1 MNSVKLKIESLDAWY
16 GAVHVLKNIDL
27 DIYDRAITAVIG
39 PSGCGKTTLLRVI
52 NRLHETVPYARVRGH
67 VYLDGV
73 DIYSSDVNPVE
84 IRRKIGMIFQQ
95 PTVFPHL
102 SIYENV
108 AIGLRLNGIKD
119 KEFVDNVVKRS
130 LKEAGLWGEV
140 KERLWDRAT
149 ELSGGQ
155 KQRVAIARAVALE
168 PEVLLMDEPTS
179 ALDPSAT
186 ARIEALMTSLKKE
199 YTIVVVTHNIQFAAR
214 TADYI
219 AFLFDGKLIEFG
231 RAHEILERPKEKLT
245 ERYLLGEVDLERGGY
260 S

>member
-1 MNSVKLKIESLDAWY
+1 MNKVKLMIRELNAWY
-16 GAVHVLKNIDL
+16 GEHQVLKDIDL
-27 DIYDRAITAVIG
+27 DIYEKAITAVIG

-52 NRLHETVPYARVRGH
+52 NRLHETVPYAKVKGH
-67 VYLDGV
+67 VYLDGI
-73 DIYSSDVNPVE
+73 DIYSHDVNPVE

-119 KEFVDNVVKRS
+119 KEYVDRIVNKS

-140 KERLWDRAT
+140 RDRLWERAT
-149 ELSGGQ
+149 DLSGGQ
-155 KQRVAIARAVALE
+155 KQRLAIARAIALE
-168 PEVLLMDEPTS
+168 PEILLMDEPTS

-186 ARIEALMTSLKKE
+186 ARIEALMTNLKRE

-231 RAHEILERPKEKLT
+231 RAQEILERPKEKLT
-245 ERYLLGEVDLERGGY
+245 ERYLLGEVDLERGGV
-260 S
+260 